1 MTTSLSAA
9 PAQMSGL
16 LDTSTD
22 LDESRRRKT
31 PPAAAKVQRSERVRQ
46 RSYYP
51 SRREAFV
58 ESAAM
63 DREMYRL

>member
-1 MTTSLSAA
+1 VQTLVLQDTAA
-9 PAQMSGL
+9 G
-16 LDTSTD
+16 
-22 LDESRRRKT
+22 LDEALHRTDST
-31 PPAAAKVQRSERVRQ
+31 CAAKVPRSERVRQ

-51 SRREAFV
+51 AHREAFV